1 MDAHKILMHEVD
13 RDRVGV
19 VDRLLPF
26 YGLGQRRQDF
36 SRPLS
41 DPRPGR

>member
-26 YGLGQRRQDF
+26 YDLGQRRQDF